1 MGTRRRH
8 RRGRRI
14 RSSIAAGLTVVLV
27 PFAAT
32 ASAPTVTSEQESALL
47 EMLGP
52 TEGVVYTMASRSG
65 ARAAL
70 LDHVDPETFLAGL
83 RAARGDGVAVSSP
96 KGTRLWTVSAL
107 SDHNL
112 PEAAKRAYR
121 RAAAQMA
128 TADPGCG
135 LRWTLLAAI
144 GRVESDHGRYGGARL
159 GNDGVS
165 RPRIIGIQLDGK
177 GPVAAIRD
185 TDGGRLDGDKVWD
198 RAVGPMQFI
207 PSTWEF
213 AARDGDGDGRKS
225 PHDLDDAAAAAAT
238 YLCSG
243 SGSLLDPGTQA
254 AAIYRYNQDD
264 YYVAL
269 VQAFEVGYRT
279 GTFVIP
285 SPPSDDDETEKRR
298 KKRRDR
304 DKATTVRTSE
314 GAKSKA
320 PKKKPATTSTTKTAK
335 TTATTAPKP
344 SPTKT
349 SKPQPTASTGAKP
362 TPSPAPASSPAP
374 TPTSVTGAL
383 TVSGGTYS
391 LAGKPLDLGIVGQL
405 EEKAVGDFDKSGAT
419 ESNQAELDGLLAME
433 AVTMVLVKLESGK
446 FGIYSINGIP
456 LA

>member
-1 MGTRRRH
+1 MGTGHRR

-14 RSSIAAGLTVVLV
+14 RSSVAAGLTVVLV

-32 ASAPTVTSEQESALL
+32 ASAPTVTVGQDPAGEGRF
-47 EMLGP
+47 GP

-65 ARAAL
+65 ARAAM
-70 LDHVDPETFLAGL
+70 LDHVDPGTFLDELG
-83 RAARGDGVAVSSP
+83 AARGEGVAVSSP
-96 KGTRLWTVSAL
+96 KGTRVWTVSAL
-107 SDHNL
+107 SDHNV
-112 PEAAKRAYR
+112 PAAAKRAYR
-121 RAAAQMA
+121 RAATQMA
-128 TADPGCG
+128 GSDPGCG
-135 LRWTLLAAI
+135 LPWTLLAAI

-165 RPRIIGIQLDGK
+165 RPRIIGIQLNGK

-185 TDGGRLDGDKVWD
+185 TDDGRLDRDKVWD

-207 PSTWEF
+207 PSTWAF

-225 PHDLDDAAAAAAT
+225 PHDLDDAAAAAAA

-243 SGSLLDPGTQA
+243 SGSLLDQAAQA

-279 GTFVIP
+279 GSFVLP
-285 SPPSDDDETEKRR
+285 SPPSDDETTKRR

-304 DKATTVRTSE
+304 DKTTTVRTSD
-314 GAKSKA
+314 GTTSKST
-320 PKKKPATTSTTKTAK
+320 KKKPGTTTTTTTTKTTTTK
-335 TTATTAPKP
+335 TTKTVKT
-344 SPTKT
+344 TKT
-349 SKPQPTASTGAKP
+349 TKPKPTASTSP
-362 TPSPAPASSPAP
+362 TPSPTP

-383 TVSGGTYS
+383 TVSNGTYS

-405 EEKAVGDFDKSGAT
+405 EVKAVGDFDKDGAV
-419 ESNQAELDGLLAME
+419 ELNQDELDGLVAMGT
-433 AVTMVLVKLESGK
+433 VTMVLVKLDSGK
-446 FGIYSINGIP
+446 YGIYSINGIS

>member
-1 MGTRRRH
+1 MGARRRH
-8 RRGRRI
+8 QHGRRI

-27 PFAAT
+27 PLAAT
-32 ASAPTVTSEQESALL
+32 ASAPTVTAELDPSEEGR
-47 EMLGP
+47 LGP
-52 TEGVVYTMASRSG
+52 TEGLVYTMASRSG
-65 ARAAL
+65 ARAAM
-70 LDHVDPETFLAGL
+70 LDQIDPGTFLDELG
-83 RAARGDGVAVSSP
+83 AARGDGVAVSSP
-96 KGTRLWTVSAL
+96 KGTRVWTVSAL
-107 SDHNL
+107 SDHNV
-112 PEAAKRAYR
+112 PAAAKRAYR

-128 TADPGCG
+128 GSDPGCQ
-135 LRWTLLAAI
+135 LPWTLLAAI

-159 GNDGVS
+159 GDDGVS

-207 PSTWEF
+207 PSTWAF

-225 PHDLDDAAAAAAT
+225 PHDLDDAAAAAAA

-243 SGSLLDPGTQA
+243 SGSLLDPATQA

-279 GTFVIP
+279 GSFVLP
-285 SPPSDDDETEKRR
+285 SPPSDDDETRKRR
-298 KKRRDR
+298 KKRAR
-304 DKATTVRTSE
+304 DKATTVSTSD
-314 GAKSKA
+314 GTKSTTT
-320 PKKKPATTSTTKTAK
+320 KKKPGTTTKTTTTK
-335 TTATTAPKP
+335 TTT
-344 SPTKT
+344 TKT
-349 SKPQPTASTGAKP
+349 TTTKTTTTTTKPKPTASASP
-362 TPSPAPASSPAP
+362 TPSPAPA
-374 TPTSVTGAL
+374 PTSVTGTL
-383 TVSGGTYS
+383 TLSNGTYS

-405 EEKAVGDFDKSGAT
+405 DVKAVGDFDKDGTT

-433 AVTMVLVKLESGK
+433 AVTMVLVKLDSGK
-446 FGIYSINGIP
+446 HGIYSINGIS

>member
-8 RRGRRI
+8 RRARRI
-14 RSSIAAGLTVVLV
+14 RSSVAAGLTVVLV

-32 ASAPTVTSEQESALL
+32 ASAPTLNAEQAPGGQER
-47 EMLGP
+47 LGP
-52 TEGVVYTMASRSG
+52 TDGVVYSMASRSG
-65 ARAAL
+65 ARAAM
-70 LDHVDPETFLAGL
+70 LDHIDPGTFLDELSG
-83 RAARGDGVAVSSP
+83 RDEGVAVSSP
-96 KGTRLWTVSAL
+96 KGTRVWTVSAL
-107 SDHNL
+107 SDHGL
-112 PEAAKRAYR
+112 PAAAKRAYR
-121 RAAAQMA
+121 RAAEQMA
-128 TADPGCG
+128 ESDPGCG

-165 RPRIIGIQLDGK
+165 RPKIIGMQLNGR

-185 TDGGRLDGDKVWD
+185 TDGGRLDGDDVWD

-213 AARDGDGDGRKS
+213 AARDGDGDGRMS
-225 PHDLDDAAAAAAT
+225 PHDLDDAAAAAAA

-243 SGSLLDPGTQA
+243 SGSLLDPATQR

-279 GTFVIP
+279 GSFVIP

-304 DKATTVRTSE
+304 DK
-314 GAKSKA
+314 KSPVSASGGTKAKA
-320 PKKKPATTSTTKTAK
+320 PKKKTSPTTSSP
-335 TTATTAPKP
+335 TTATKPKPAPSSTPTKSPSTSPKP
-344 SPTKT
+344 SP
-349 SKPQPTASTGAKP
+349 KPS
-362 TPSPAPASSPAP
+362 PSPAQP
-374 TPTSVTGAL
+374 TPVQVTGVL
-383 TVSGGTYS
+383 TFSGGTYY

-405 EEKAVGDFDKSGAT
+405 GAMAVGDFDGDGNDQET
-419 ESNQAELDGLLAME
+419 NGEELEGMVNKT
-433 AVTMVLVKLESGK
+433 VTMVLVKLDSGK
-446 FGIYSINGIP
+446 YGIYSINNIP

>member
-1 MGTRRRH
+1 V
-8 RRGRRI
+8 
-14 RSSIAAGLTVVLV
+14 AAGLTVVLV

-32 ASAPTVTSEQESALL
+32 ASAPTVTAEKDPSGQDR
-47 EMLGP
+47 LGP

-65 ARAAL
+65 ARAAM
-70 LDHVDPETFLAGL
+70 LDHVDPGTFLDELGAG
-83 RAARGDGVAVSSP
+83 RGAGVAVSSP
-96 KGTRLWTVSAL
+96 KGTRMWTVSAL

-112 PEAAKRAYR
+112 PASAKRAYR
-121 RAAAQMA
+121 RAATQMA
-128 TADPGCG
+128 GSDPGCG

-165 RPRIIGIQLDGK
+165 RPRIIGIQLNGK

-185 TDGGRLDGDKVWD
+185 TDDGRLDGDKVWD
-198 RAVGPMQFI
+198 RAIGPMQFI
-207 PSTWEF
+207 PSTWAF

-225 PHDLDDAAAAAAT
+225 PHDLDDAAAAAAA

-243 SGSLLDPGTQA
+243 SGSLLDPATQA

-279 GTFVIP
+279 GSFVLP
-285 SPPSDDDETEKRR
+285 SPPSDDDETKKRR

-304 DKATTVRTSE
+304 DKTTTVRTSD
-314 GAKSKA
+314 GTTSKTS
-320 PKKKPATTSTTKTAK
+320 KKKPGTTTTTTTETTTTKPTTTKPKPTTKTTK
-335 TTATTAPKP
+335 PK
-344 SPTKT
+344 
-349 SKPQPTASTGAKP
+349 PTASTSP
-362 TPSPAPASSPAP
+362 TPSPTP

-383 TVSGGTYS
+383 TVSNGTYS

-405 EEKAVGDFDKSGAT
+405 DVKAVGDFDKDGGV
-419 ESNQAELDGLLAME
+419 ELNRDELDGLVE
-433 AVTMVLVKLESGK
+433 AGTVTMVLVKLDSGK
-446 FGIYSINGIP
+446 YGIYSINGIS